1 MMTSILAGR
10 CNWNSLYIS
19 YKVLQLMNN
28 LQLGCINQGTIHG
41 MASLF
46 LLLQDP
52 QVQELCDYF
61 NIEAHPNRCGA
72 R

>member
-41 MASLF
+41 ILGLPVFAATGSSSAGALR
-46 LLLQDP
+46 LLQ
-52 QVQELCDYF
+52 
-61 NIEAHPNRCGA
+61 H
-72 R
+72 